1 MNIIDQFKQFSP
13 DKKIFSNLIKKIVKT
28 NQKLIYSKVQV
39 DQIILKRNKV
49 NDIVFNEK
57 SHIVA
62 VFKDYLIYDDEAE
75 FLKR

>member
-13 DKKIFSNLIKKIVKT
+13 DKKFFSNLIKKVVKT
-28 NQKLIYSKVQV
+28 NQKSIYSKVQV

-62 VFKDYLIYDDEAE
+62 VFKDYLILDDEAE

>member
-62 VFKDYLIYDDEAE
+62 VFKDYLILDDEAE